1 MTTRRFFWLAALTAT
16 LAPGCKG
23 QIDLGGGAEADAR
36 LTADLFTWECYDPES
51 NANFQ
56 GVYAFTAA
64 LEYAP
69 DGLQDRRLPGPG
81 GCSADLSM
89 FPVDA
94 GSRGENIPNLAG
106 DAHWATDSDS
116 GRLTN
121 EGPGFYYDEIFNN
134 VHSCQFADE
143 LLGGGLQLNDAESLS
158 GVTSPAAGAINEV
171 VTDIDDADGNDA
183 ITFGE
188 DVVVSWDSEDWEE
201 VWVQIR
207 QERGGEAWGSVTCNA
222 SGGAE
227 FDIGSDVWGLLDSTL
242 NVETINLYVGFQNTE
257 TVLTESGES
266 VESATRGVH
275 VLVVQE

>member
-1 MTTRRFFWLAALTAT
+1 MTTERLLRATALAAVFTA
-16 LAPGCKG
+16 GCKG
-23 QIDLGGGAEADAR
+23 QLDLGGGAAPDAR
-36 LTADLFTWECYDPES
+36 LTADLFTWECYDQET
-51 NANFQ
+51 ATNFQ
-56 GVYAFTAA
+56 GVFAFTAA

-94 GSRGENIPNLAG
+94 GSSGENIPDLDG
-106 DAHWATDSDS
+106 DAQWETDTDS

-121 EGPGFYYDEIFNN
+121 TAPGFYYDEIFNN
-134 VHSCQFADE
+134 VRSCQFADE
-143 LLGGGLQLNDAESLS
+143 LLGAGLTLIEAESLS
-158 GVTSPAAGAINEV
+158 GVTTPVAGSIDDVQTN
-171 VTDIDDADGNDA
+171 IDDADGNDA

-188 DVVVSWDSEDWEE
+188 DVTVSWEAEQWEE

-207 QERGGEAWGSVTCNA
+207 QEREGEAWGSVTCNA
-222 SGGAE
+222 SGGTS
-227 FDIGSDVWGLLDSTL
+227 FDIGSDVWSLLNAEL

-257 TVLTESGES
+257 TVEAERGQS
-266 VESATRGVH
+266 VETATRGVH